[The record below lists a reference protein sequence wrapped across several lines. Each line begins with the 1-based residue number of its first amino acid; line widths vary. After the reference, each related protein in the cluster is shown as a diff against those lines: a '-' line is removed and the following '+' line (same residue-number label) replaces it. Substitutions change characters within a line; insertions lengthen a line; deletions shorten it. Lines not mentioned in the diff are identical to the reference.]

1 MCLSVHLSVRQSVR
15 NQSDQFSALNSRHI
29 TQKLYISYWNSIWK
43 FFSSSGTLLPHTGS
57 YTVCYVI
64 CVTHWIHAGWSMSP
78 RTSLESTKSI
88 ISLNRLSFDA
98 AEFWCIISLKV
109 INILLN
115 LSFWQILRQ
124 MFTRYTVMFMYM
136 DLSHINFE
144 YLCKIIIL
152 LYNLGNHQENG
163 HQ

>member
-43 FFSSSGTLLPHTGS
+43 FFSSSGTLLPHTGY

-64 CVTHWIHAGWSMSP
+64 CVTHWIHAGGSMSP

-88 ISLNRLSFDA
+88 ISLNCLSFDA

-109 INILLN
+109 INILFKPLLLAN
-115 LSFWQILRQ
+115 PSADV
-124 MFTRYTVMFMYM
+124 YTIYSYVHVYGFE
-136 DLSHINFE
+136 SHQ
-144 YLCKIIIL
+144 L
-152 LYNLGNHQENG
+152 
-163 HQ
+163 

>member
-64 CVTHWIHAGWSMSP
+64 CVTHWIHAGGSMSP

-109 INILLN
+109 INILFEPLLLAN
-115 LSFWQILRQ
+115 PSADV
-124 MFTRYTVMFMYM
+124 YTIYSYVHVYGFE
-136 DLSHINFE
+136 SHQ
-144 YLCKIIIL
+144 L
-152 LYNLGNHQENG
+152 
-163 HQ
+163 

>member
-1 MCLSVHLSVRQSVR
+1 MRMSVNPTMCVCLFIC
-15 NQSDQFSALNSRHI
+15 QSDSLSATNLINSRP
-29 TQKLYISYWNSIWK
+29 SIHDILHK
-43 FFSSSGTLLPHTGS
+43 SFTFPTGIPFGSSFQVVGPHTGY

-109 INILLN
+109 INILFKPLLLAN
-115 LSFWQILRQ
+115 PSADV
-124 MFTRYTVMFMYM
+124 YTIYSYVHVYGFE
-136 DLSHINFE
+136 SHQLWIS
-144 YLCKIIIL
+144 L
-152 LYNLGNHQENG
+152 
-163 HQ
+163 